1 MSIDTSQHCRG
12 RRRDP
17 SIDARAIEATNRQ
30 LAASGFEALSLA
42 AVAHEAGTT
51 RQALYRRWPSKGA
64 LVADAI
70 RAAADSAAV
79 CATLDPYHDLEQEL
93 GDFQRAMMRH
103 GAISLV
109 GTMLQASTD
118 HASLACYREHI
129 VTPRRERVRA
139 ILKRA
144 QRLNLIDPA
153 ADLDDAAGL
162 PSGSWYARE
171 LAGRPV
177 PRDWAERTAALVWRA
192 VGGGDPD
199 SASGGPL
206 EKPAKAE

>member
-1 MSIDTSQHCRG
+1 MSIDPAQHCRG

-17 SIDARAIEATNRQ
+17 SIDTRVLEATNRQ

-42 AVAHEAGTT
+42 AIAQEAGTT
-51 RQALYRRWPSKGA
+51 RQALYRRWPSKAA

-70 RAAADSAAV
+70 RAAADSTSGS
-79 CATLDPYHDLEQEL
+79 ATLDPYHDLQQEL
-93 GDFQRAMMRH
+93 GDFQRAMTRH

-118 HASLACYREHI
+118 HASLACYREHV

-139 ILKRA
+139 ILERA

-171 LAGRPV
+171 LAGRPA
-177 PRDWAERTAALVWRA
+177 PRDWATRTAALVWRA
-192 VGGGDPD
+192 VGGDDPD
-199 SASGGPL
+199 AASGGRF
-206 EKPAKAE
+206 EKPAQAE

>member
-1 MSIDTSQHCRG
+1 MSIDSGQHCRG

-17 SIDARAIEATNRQ
+17 SIDARVLGATNRQ

-51 RQALYRRWPSKGA
+51 RQALYRRWPSKAA

-70 RAAADSAAV
+70 RAAADSAGGP
-79 CATLDPYHDLEQEL
+79 ATQDPYRDLEQEL
-93 GDFQRAMMRH
+93 GDFQRAMRRH

-118 HASLACYREHI
+118 HASLACYREHV

-139 ILKRA
+139 ILERA

-153 ADLDDAAGL
+153 ADLEDAAGL
-162 PSGSWYARE
+162 SSGSWYARE
-171 LAGRPV
+171 LAGRPA
-177 PRDWAERTAALVWRA
+177 PRDWAQRTAALVWRA
-192 VGGGDPD
+192 VGGADPGA
-199 SASGGPL
+199 ASGGRL
-206 EKPAKAE
+206 KDPAKAQ

>member
-1 MSIDTSQHCRG
+1 MDTSQHCRG

-17 SIDARAIEATNRQ
+17 SIDARVIEATNRQ

-93 GDFQRAMMRH
+93 GDFQRVMARH

-118 HASLACYREHI
+118 QTSLECYREHV
-129 VTPRRERVRA
+129 VTPRRERVRT
-139 ILKRA
+139 ILERA
-144 QRLNLIDPA
+144 QRLGMIDPA

-162 PSGSWYARE
+162 PSGSWYAGE
-171 LAGRPV
+171 LAGRPA
-177 PRDWAERTAALVWRA
+177 PRDWAKRMTALVWRA
-192 VGGGDPD
+192 VGGTSPD
-199 SASGGPL
+199 AASCGLL
-206 EKPAKAE
+206 EEPATAE

>member
-1 MSIDTSQHCRG
+1 MSIDPGKHCRG

-17 SIDARAIEATNRQ
+17 SIDGRVIEATNRQ

-51 RQALYRRWPSKGA
+51 RQALYRRWPSKAA

-70 RAAADSAAV
+70 RAAADPAAV

-93 GDFQRAMMRH
+93 GDFQRAM
-103 GAISLV
+103 
-109 GTMLQASTD
+109 
-118 HASLACYREHI
+118 
-129 VTPRRERVRA
+129 
-139 ILKRA
+139 
-144 QRLNLIDPA
+144 NLIDPA

-199 SASGGPL
+199 SASGGRL
-206 EKPAKAE
+206 KKPAKAE

>member
-1 MSIDTSQHCRG
+1 MSIDPGKHCRG

-17 SIDARAIEATNRQ
+17 SIDGRVIEATNRQ

-51 RQALYRRWPSKGA
+51 RQALYRRWPSKAA

-70 RAAADSAAV
+70 RAAADPAAV

-103 GAISLV
+103 GAVSLV

-171 LAGRPV
+171 LAGRPA